1 MFSIQSYDIMK
12 NNITLCFFSYLV
24 DPRFE
29 LREAVANVVHQD
41 GAQVFGEEG
50 NTGPRRDLPVR
61 GVRLEELS
69 FVPQTFR
76 NGDSR
81 IDVMLHTFRIT
92 RTKNIYHNL
101 IQH

>member
-1 MFSIQSYDIMK
+1 M
-12 NNITLCFFSYLV
+12 
-24 DPRFE
+24 
-29 LREAVANVVHQD
+29 VHQD

-76 NGDSR
+76 DGDSR
-81 IDVMLHTFRIT
+81 IDVMLYTFRIT
-92 RTKNIYHNL
+92 RQRKIYIIL
-101 IQH
+101 I